1 MSPEKVYVVYAP
13 YLPLSERV
21 RVGAWELVPKADLRD
36 SDAIDDQ
43 AAKWARGF
51 ADLFDLREPTRS
63 FGAFACQLDGLV
75 GDRIEDSIHVDNLA
89 RILLVTVLDSN
100 QSALTPSD
108 ERDPNAGHSARTSE
122 NAFLGVNG
130 ISYEGGWTA
139 TSFGSAIPVVDLA
152 VSVDPDAD
160 MPRLPKFPAPA
171 GLLLP
176 SMERSFDQGY
186 AQAAW
191 DSLSRNTDA
200 ARRIGRA
207 IEWLG
212 LAWLNATGV
221 AADLRIP
228 AIHAG
233 FETLFDSDEIKVI
246 ARRLACVLEDG
257 TTPTR
262 RERVHPVTD
271 KLWSEEL
278 NDVEWWFY
286 DFSFLRNDLM
296 HGRIPT
302 QGAWLH
308 NDRGHVS
315 LGESYLRRAI
325 KCVIGHDGHQ
335 DILDDI
341 RLRREVREARLRWR
355 EEGLLQ

>member
-21 RVGAWELVPKADLRD
+21 VVGAWELIPKADLRE
-36 SDAIDDQ
+36 SDAVDDR

-51 ADLFDLREPTRS
+51 ADLFDLREPLRP
-63 FGAFACQLDGLV
+63 FGAFARQLDGLV
-75 GDRIEDSIHVDNLA
+75 GDGIEDSIHVDNLA
-89 RILLVTVLDSN
+89 RTLLVTVLDRN

-122 NAFLGVNG
+122 NAFIGVYD

-139 TSFGSAIPVVDLA
+139 TRFGSAIPVVDLGIP
-152 VSVDPDAD
+152 VNPDAD
-160 MPRLPKFPAPA
+160 MPRLPKLPTPA

-176 SMERSFDQGY
+176 SMERSFDQKY

-228 AIHAG
+228 AVHAG
-233 FETLFDSDEIKVI
+233 FETLFDSDAIKVI
-246 ARRLACVLEDG
+246 AHHLAVVLEDK
-257 TTPTR
+257 TTRTK
-262 RERVHPVTD
+262 RERTD
-271 KLWSEEL
+271 LAGSAGI
-278 NDVEWWFY
+278 
-286 DFSFLRNDLM
+286 M
-296 HGRIPT
+296 
-302 QGAWLH
+302 
-308 NDRGHVS
+308 
-315 LGESYLRRAI
+315 
-325 KCVIGHDGHQ
+325 
-335 DILDDI
+335 
-341 RLRREVREARLRWR
+341 
-355 EEGLLQ
+355 

>member
-1 MSPEKVYVVYAP
+1 MVYVVYAP

-21 RVGAWELVPKADLRD
+21 RVGVWELIPKADLQD
-36 SDAIDDQ
+36 SDAMDDQ
-43 AAKWARGF
+43 AARWARGF
-51 ADLFDLREPTRS
+51 ADLFDLREPTRP
-63 FGAFACQLDGLV
+63 FGAFARQLDGLI
-75 GDRIEDSIHVDNLA
+75 GDQIEDAIHVDGLA
-89 RILLVTVLDSN
+89 RVLLVTVLDSN

-108 ERDPNAGHSARTSE
+108 ERDPNAGHSSRTSE

-139 TSFGSAIPVVDLA
+139 TRFGSAIPVVDLA
-152 VSVDPDAD
+152 VPVDPDVD
-160 MPRLPKFPAPA
+160 VLRLPKFPAPS

-176 SMERSFDQGY
+176 SMERPFDQKY

-228 AIHAG
+228 AIRAG
-233 FETLFDSDEIKVI
+233 FETLFDSDDTKVI
-246 ARRLACVLEDG
+246 AHQLATVMEDG
-257 TTPTR
+257 TSRTR
-262 RERVHPVTD
+262 RERISTATG

-278 NDVEWWFY
+278 SDVEWWFY

-302 QGAWLH
+302 KEAWLH
-308 NDRGHVS
+308 NDQSHVS
-315 LGESYLRRAI
+315 LGEGYLRMAI
-325 KCVIGHDGHQ
+325 KCLIGLDGHL
-335 DILDDI
+335 DIIDGM
-341 RLRREVREARLRWR
+341 RFQREVREIRLRYQA
-355 EEGLLQ
+355 EGLLGH